1 MKDNIL
7 AAQEKT
13 ISKEPYWQVSMPG
26 GCVYLPNT
34 CSLLPPSQCFST
46 FSDHDFYSID
56 PEVDADQLRKVSS
69 YQHPDH
75 REEVRSR
82 KVRSMRAE
90 VQF

>member
-34 CSLLPPSQCFST
+34 CSRLPSSQCFST

-69 YQHPDH
+69 YQYPDH

-90 VQF
+90 IQF